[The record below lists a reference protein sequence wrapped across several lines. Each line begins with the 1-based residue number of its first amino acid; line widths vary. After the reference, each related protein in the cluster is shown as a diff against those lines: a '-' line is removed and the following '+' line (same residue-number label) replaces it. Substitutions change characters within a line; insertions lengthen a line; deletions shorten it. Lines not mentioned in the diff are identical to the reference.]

1 VPSGFLGL
9 LAELGGPLVAGLESI
24 GRVCQQQNTKKRGID
39 TLRLNGRLL
48 RCLADEASSLSQVGY
63 WPKADIRGDT
73 LDVRF

>member
-1 VPSGFLGL
+1 VVSWGYSLSWAARWW
-9 LAELGGPLVAGLESI
+9 LALKSI